1 MKGGNFTEYE
11 YIVVGS
17 GAGGATI
24 AKELSKRG
32 KNVLIVEAGRYER
45 KIGTFRDSLRYFET
59 TGYKTPRTSKEG
71 VILWR
76 TIMAGGSTVV
86 SCANGTRCL
95 QEEFK
100 DFGINL
106 EKEFQE
112 AEKEMKIAPTPK
124 SLLSEAS
131 LRIKE
136 ASEELGYTMEPMP
149 KFLDFAKCARCGSC
163 TFGCFQG
170 AKWTALDYLNDAI
183 ANGANI
189 IYETKVEQVISENGN
204 ARGIRG
210 KGKNGYVEIKGDNI
224 ILAAGALSTP
234 IILQNSG
241 ISEAGRNL
249 FIDILVNVYGKAEGL
264 HQVSEP
270 LMALVNHE
278 FHEEKGFILSPHI
291 NANKTVRFMEAGMK
305 GFMMPT
311 NKLVG
316 IMVKTADDASGRVY
330 PDGSVSKA
338 MTKDDWKRVN
348 EGSSIAKEILENIGA
363 EPKSILVSKPQ
374 GAHVGGVAA
383 IGNVVDENLET
394 KIRNLYVCDASVLPK
409 APGLP
414 PILTIV
420 ALAKWLGKTLVH

>member
-1 MKGGNFTEYE
+1 
-11 YIVVGS
+11 
-17 GAGGATI
+17 
-24 AKELSKRG
+24 
-32 KNVLIVEAGRYER
+32 
-45 KIGTFRDSLRYFET
+45 
-59 TGYKTPRTSKEG
+59 
-71 VILWR
+71 
-76 TIMAGGSTVV
+76 
-86 SCANGTRCL
+86 
-95 QEEFK
+95 
-100 DFGINL
+100 
-106 EKEFQE
+106 
-112 AEKEMKIAPTPK
+112 MKIAPTPK
-124 SLLSEAS
+124 SLLPEAS

-149 KFLDFAKCARCGSC
+149 KFLDFAKCTRCGSC

-183 ANGANI
+183 ANGTNV
-189 IYETKVEQVISENGN
+189 IYETKVKEVISEDGKVK
-204 ARGIRG
+204 GVRG

-241 ISEAGRNL
+241 ISEARRNL
-249 FIDILVNVYGKAEGL
+249 FIDILVNVYRKAEGL
-264 HQVSEP
+264 NQVSEP

-278 FHEEKGFILSPHI
+278 FHEEKEFILSPHI

-348 EGSSIAKEILENIGA
+348 EDSSIAKEILENIGA
-363 EPKSILVSKPQ
+363 KSILVSKPQ
-374 GAHVGGVAA
+374 GAHIGGVAA

-420 ALAKWLGKTLVH
+420 ALAKWLGKALSH